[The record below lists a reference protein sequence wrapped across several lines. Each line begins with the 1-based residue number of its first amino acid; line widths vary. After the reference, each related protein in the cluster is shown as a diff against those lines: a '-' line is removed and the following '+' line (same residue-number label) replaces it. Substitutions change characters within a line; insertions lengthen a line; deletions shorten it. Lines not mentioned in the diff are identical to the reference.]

1 MTLDDFKTA
10 KHLLSEMDK
19 LEKEH
24 NRWHDAYCKYL
35 EKDEADIVTL
45 YTGTSCNPPEIH
57 MRVDEFLQMYFMVT
71 RRIAAEQNRLGA
83 EFDSIGKEPPVVED
97 EPPKEALS

>member
-1 MTLDDFKTA
+1 MTLDDFNTA

-24 NRWHDAYCKYL
+24 NRWHSAYCKYL
-35 EKDEADIVTL
+35 EKDKADIVTL
-45 YTGTSCNPPEIH
+45 YTNTCCNPPEIH
-57 MRVDEFLQMYFMVT
+57 MRADEFLQMYFMVT
-71 RRIAAEQNRLGA
+71 QRIEAEQNRLGA

-97 EPPKEALS
+97 ELPKEEGA